1 MCLLYYQDIKD
12 IGLDELNKK
21 FILVLTNDP
30 DHGKTEHY
38 KKIFDRFNK
47 LGLKWTVAVFN
58 HIENDNSR
66 LAKHCYKGETNSL
79 EDKKYREFILELR
92 SQGHEIAWHGYS
104 QISNSRDKFIK
115 GLEEFKEIFGHYPFT
130 YIEHG
135 GHPQTH
141 NLEIVKKETL
151 DIEGKNSQSQFY
163 VEDLIKEKITLIWT
177 QKYLL
182 DEYFSFLPLEQAFE
196 EKDGI
201 TFLKRQKMWFLRK
214 IVEQYKKKNK
224 KPQGV
229 FVGYTHI
236 GYRGHGG
243 LLNLGKWNKHKL
255 EIYFGPVFYLNLKF
269 FEKLINEY
277 EVINLTIKELYFLY
291 KKKEV

>member
-12 IGLDELNKK
+12 IELDELNKK

-38 KKIFDRFNK
+38 RKVFDRFNK
-47 LGLKWTVAVFN
+47 IGLKWTIAVFN
-58 HIENDNSR
+58 HIENDNSQ

-79 EDKKYREFILELR
+79 EDNKYREFILELR

-115 GLEEFKEIFGHYPFT
+115 GLEEFKETFGHYPFT

-135 GHPQTH
+135 GHSQTH

-151 DIEGKNSQSQFY
+151 DAEGKNNQSQFY
-163 VEDLIKEKITLIWT
+163 IEDLIKEKITLIWT

-182 DEYFSFLPLEQAFE
+182 DKHLSFLSLKQAFE
-196 EKDGI
+196 EENRI
-201 TFLKRQKMWFLRK
+201 TFLKRQRMWFLEE
-214 IVEQYKKKNK
+214 IIKKHKKENK
-224 KPQGV
+224 KPTGV
-229 FVGYTHI
+229 FTGYTHI
-236 GYRGHGG
+236 GYKGYG
-243 LLNLGKWNKHKL
+243 NLFNFRKWNKQKL
-255 EIYFGPVFYLNLKF
+255 EIYSKPVFYLNLKF
-269 FEKLINEY
+269 FEKLINKY
-277 EVINLTIKELYFLY
+277 EVVNLTIKELYFLY
-291 KKKEV
+291 KKLEV